1 MQEYPET
8 YEETKKIVI
17 DSNSSEYNK
26 QVSKTHKLKY
36 LFTLLAG
43 TAIAAAAGLVTGEI
57 GLFLAS
63 LPAVGL
69 ISLPALLPIFRR
81 KQEVQSIED
90 GTFFKKHSPD
100 EVMDFAVALVDYN
113 NDMEEYKAAA
123 AQSKEGRKK

>member
-8 YEETKKIVI
+8 YEEAKQIII
-17 DSNSSEYNK
+17 DSNSNEYNK

-43 TAIAAAAGLVTGEI
+43 VGVAATAGLITGQI

-69 ISLPALLPIFRR
+69 ITLPSLLPIFNR
-81 KQEVQSIED
+81 KKEVQSIED

-100 EVMDFAVALVDYN
+100 EVMEFADALVDYN
-113 NDMEEYKAAA
+113 NDMEEYKASIA
-123 AQSKEGRKK
+123 KEGRQKW